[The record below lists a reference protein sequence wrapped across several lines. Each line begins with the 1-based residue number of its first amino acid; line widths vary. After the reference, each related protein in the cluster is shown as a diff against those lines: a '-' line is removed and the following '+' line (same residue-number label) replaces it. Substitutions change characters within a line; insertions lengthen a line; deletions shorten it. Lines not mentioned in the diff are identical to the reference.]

1 MTVFIFGTIFVFAGL
16 IIYVVCTF
24 IFLVSAS
31 SIGVM
36 KSTSATGESKC
47 IDDFHAM
54 FSGAGVGCLVG
65 SIGAIGSFIA
75 SICTT
80 CGICKARDHVADEE
94 VMRSRAVAQ
103 LHYTMTR
110 ITKLPLTTRV
120 TPCCPITRCRLAR
133 TRVRRRRSV
142 RTRLLL

>member
-1 MTVFIFGTIFVFAGL
+1 MHR
-16 IIYVVCTF
+16 
-24 IFLVSAS
+24 
-31 SIGVM
+31 
-36 KSTSATGESKC
+36 

-103 LHYTMTR
+103 LHYYDEDNEVTFNNTGYPVLSDHPMPAGSNTGEKKEVGPHKVVVV
-110 ITKLPLTTRV
+110 TDVLPMV
-120 TPCCPITRCRLAR
+120 AR
-133 TRVRRRRSV
+133 RPTWW
-142 RTRLLL
+142 